1 MIQVFVDVTAW
12 VALLNE
18 NDPLYRSAHQVL
30 EDLRRQD
37 AHLVTTEFVLLEV
50 ANVLSGV
57 NIRRHTVAFVNGLRE
72 LALLTIVPSGSD
84 LFSDAWEVYSKHLD
98 KAWSL
103 TNCTSFTVMK
113 QLDLTLAFTSDHH
126 FEHAGF
132 VILLLSQ
139 D

>member
-18 NDPLYRSAHQVL
+18 DDPLYHSAHQVL
-30 EDLRRQD
+30 DDLRRQD

-57 NIRRHTVAFVNGLRE
+57 NIRRHTVAFINGLRE
-72 LALLTIVPSGSD
+72 LALLTIVPASSD
-84 LFSDAWEVYSKHLD
+84 LFSDAWEIYSKHLD
-98 KAWSL
+98 KAWNL
-103 TNCTSFTVMK
+103 TTCTSFAVMK
-113 QLDLTLAFTSDHH
+113 QLDLTLSFTADNQ

-139 D
+139 E